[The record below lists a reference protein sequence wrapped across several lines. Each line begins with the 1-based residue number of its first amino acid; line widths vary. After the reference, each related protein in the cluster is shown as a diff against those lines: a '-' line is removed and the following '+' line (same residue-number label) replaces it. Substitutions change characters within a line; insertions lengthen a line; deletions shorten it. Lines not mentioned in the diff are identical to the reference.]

1 MTENNQKL
9 AQIFTEI
16 AMILAGKNVAFKP
29 RAYEK
34 VAEALLALPV
44 DVKEIY
50 QKGGLKALENIPGVG
65 ASIAE
70 KIEEFLKTKHVK
82 EYEKLKKLLPVDLA
96 GLSAVEGLGP
106 KRIREL
112 YQKLKIR
119 NIKDLFQAIKKGKVG
134 KLEHF
139 GRKSESNLMRGLK
152 FLKQE
157 HGRMLLGD
165 ILPWALELE
174 NRLKKIPGV
183 KQAVVAGSI
192 RRRQETIGD
201 IDILVTSD
209 QPKKVMDYFTQ
220 MPEVK
225 SVLGRG
231 ETKSSVRLSLGLE
244 ADLRVVP
251 PESFGAALQYFTG
264 DKNHNVKIRERAI
277 VKGLKLNEYG
287 LFKTQNPKSKIQNL
301 IRVAGET
308 EEEIYRVLGMDCPPP
323 EIRTDSGEIEAA
335 KAYRLPKLIPY
346 GSLKG
351 DLQMHTNWT
360 DGTFS
365 LEEMAQAARKLGRE
379 YVAVTDHM
387 QALAM
392 AHGLDESRLRAQG
405 KEIDRLNRQFR
416 SAGQKFRILKGA
428 EINIDKNGDLDITD
442 DARRKLEVVG
452 VAVHSAFHMSKAE
465 MTKRIIKAIEH
476 PGVNILFHPTG
487 RLIQRREAYELDMSA
502 VIKAAKKNKV
512 ALELDCFPDR
522 MDLRD
527 SHIRQAIEA
536 GVKIT
541 IDTDA
546 HHPDHLKFLELG
558 IGTARRG
565 WATKADVLNTLPVDR
580 LLAHFGFIG

>member
-1 MTENNQKL
+1 
-9 AQIFTEI
+9 
-16 AMILAGKNVAFKP
+16 
-29 RAYEK
+29 
-34 VAEALLALPV
+34 LPE
-44 DVKEIY
+44 DIKDIY
-50 QKGGLKALENIPGVG
+50 QKGGFKALEKIPGVG

-70 KIEEFLKTKHVK
+70 KIEEYLKTKHVK

-119 NIKDLFQAIKKGKVG
+119 NTADLSQAIKKGKVG

-139 GRKSESNLMRGLK
+139 GRKSEANLMRGLK

-174 NRLKKIPGV
+174 NRLKKVPGV
-183 KQAVVAGSI
+183 RQAVVAGSI

-201 IDILVTSD
+201 IDILVTSN

-220 MPEVK
+220 LPGVK

-264 DKNHNVKIRERAI
+264 DKNHNVKIRELAI
-277 VKGLKLNEYG
+277 AQGLKLNEYG
-287 LFKTQNPKSKIQNL
+287 LYKGKKLLASK
-301 IRVAGET
+301 T

-323 EIRTDSGEIEAA
+323 EIRTDTGEIEAA
-335 KAYRLPKLIPY
+335 KAHRLPRLIPY

-351 DLQMHTNWT
+351 DLHVHSNWT
-360 DGTFS
+360 DGEYS
-365 LEEMAQAARKLGRE
+365 IEEMARAAMKLGYEYIAISDHTQFLTVAHGFDEKKLGR
-379 YVAVTDHM
+379 
-387 QALAM
+387 
-392 AHGLDESRLRAQG
+392 QG
-405 KEIDRLNRQFR
+405 REIDALNKKFR
-416 SAGQKFRILKGA
+416 AEGNKFRIIKSA
-428 EINIDKNGDLDITD
+428 EINVNKDGSLDIND
-442 DARRKLEVVG
+442 EALKQLEIVS
-452 VAVHSAFHMSKAE
+452 VAVHSAFRMSKAE
-465 MTKRIIKAIEH
+465 MTERVIKVMEH
-476 PGVNILFHPTG
+476 PLVDILFHPTG
-487 RLIQRREAYELDMSA
+487 RLIQRREAYELDMVA

-512 ALELDCFPDR
+512 ALEIDSFPSR
-522 MDLRD
+522 LDLRD
-527 SHIRQAIEA
+527 VHVRQAIEA

-546 HHPDHLKFLELG
+546 HLLEQLEFSEFG

-565 WATKADVLNTLPVDR
+565 WAQKADVLNTLPVER
-580 LLAHFGFIG
+580 LLGYFRSR

>member
-1 MTENNQKL
+1 MVENNQKL

-34 VAEALLALPV
+34 VAEALLALPE
-44 DVKEIY
+44 DIKEIY
-50 QKGGLKALENIPGVG
+50 QKGGLKALENISGVG

-70 KIEEFLKTKHVK
+70 KIEEYLKTKHVK

-119 NIKDLFQAIKKGKVG
+119 NTADLSQAIKKGRVG

-139 GRKSESNLMRGLK
+139 GRKSEANLMRGLK

-174 NRLKKIPGV
+174 NQLKKVPGV

-201 IDILVTSD
+201 IDILVTSN
-209 QPKKVMDYFTQ
+209 QPKKVTDYFTQ

-231 ETKSSVRLSLGLE
+231 ETKSLVRLSLGLE

-264 DKNHNVKIRERAI
+264 DKNHNVKVRELAI
-277 VKGLKLNEYG
+277 AKGLKLNEYG
-287 LFKTQNPKSKIQNL
+287 LYRGKKLLVSKTEKD
-301 IRVAGET
+301 
-308 EEEIYRVLGMDCPPP
+308 IYKALGMDYPPP

-335 KAYRLPKLIPY
+335 MKHKLPHLVSY

-351 DLQMHTNWT
+351 DLHTHSNWT
-360 DGTFS
+360 DGEYS
-365 LEEMAQAARKLGRE
+365 IEAMARAAMKLGQE
-379 YVAVTDHM
+379 YIAITDHTRF
-387 QALAM
+387 LTV
-392 AHGLDESRLRAQG
+392 AHGFNERRLGKQG
-405 KEIDRLNRQFR
+405 LEIDVLNKKFR
-416 SAGQKFRILKGA
+416 AEGNKFRIIKGA
-428 EINIDKNGDLDITD
+428 EININKDGSLDIND
-442 DARRKLEVVG
+442 EALKKLEIVS
-452 VAVHSAFHMSKAE
+452 VAVHSAFRMSKTE
-465 MTKRIIKAIEH
+465 MTRRVIKVIEH
-476 PGVNILFHPTG
+476 PLVDILFHPTG
-487 RLIQRREAYELDMSA
+487 RLIQRRDAYELDMEA

-512 ALELDCFPDR
+512 ALEIDSFPSR
-522 MDLRD
+522 LDLRD
-527 SHIRQAIEA
+527 VHVRQAVEA

-546 HHPDHLKFLELG
+546 HLLEQLEFSEFG

-565 WATKADVLNTLPVDR
+565 WAQKADVLNTLPVER
-580 LLAHFGFIG
+580 LLAYFRMA